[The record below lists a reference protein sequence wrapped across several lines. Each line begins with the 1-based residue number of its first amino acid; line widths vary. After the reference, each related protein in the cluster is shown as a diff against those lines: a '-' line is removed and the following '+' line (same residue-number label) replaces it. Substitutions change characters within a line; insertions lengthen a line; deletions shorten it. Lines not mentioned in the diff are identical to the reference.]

1 MSTENTPEK
10 VILQNEPGMASEA
23 VSETAAPAAAPQE
36 EAAAPAE
43 NEASAQEESAP
54 VREPVNLA
62 DKTLA
67 QLSEIFRNLMESADK
82 MSRSKE
88 ADSIK
93 AAFYRLLNKIKEEGN
108 EAEDALVLVEENF
121 KSLFNDYKR
130 ERAEFNLKQ
139 EQERAENLKKKQA
152 IIEELKNL
160 VESQED
166 VSSSFP
172 AFREIQNRWRETGP
186 VPATNFRDVND
197 TYQHYVEMFYDMVKI
212 NRDLRDLDFKK
223 NLEAKTAFCE
233 AAEKL
238 AENENVV
245 SAFHDLQKLHE
256 QWKEFGPVAKE
267 FRDDIWNRFKAATA
281 VINKRYQAHFE
292 ELKGQYAGNLEAKTK
307 LCEEVEEIAG
317 RDITSSSE
325 WNSATKEIEEIQAR
339 WRTIGFASKKENQ
352 KIYERF
358 RAACD
363 AFFLKKRDFYAKYK
377 DNINDNLE
385 KKMSIIEKAEALKD
399 STEWKK
405 ATDQFIALQKQW
417 KEIGAVPR
425 KKSEQLW
432 KRFRAA
438 CDAFFE
444 NRDKQGRPQDDFHA
458 NLKAKKALIE
468 EINAYDGP
476 SGDEEAMRAFA
487 ERWQAIGFVPFKEKE
502 AVQQEY
508 RDAMSS
514 KFPSFSSRPVR
525 GGKGAPRAPRSE
537 KDVLV
542 AKYNAL
548 QQDIDT
554 YENNIGFFTASKNS
568 EVLIAQMR
576 ERIESAKA
584 ELKELEEQI
593 RKMEASEE

>member
-1 MSTENTPEK
+1 MSNENSPEE
-10 VILQNEPGMASEA
+10 VILQNEPEMASDA
-23 VSETAAPAAAPQE
+23 VPQTAAPAAAPQE

-43 NEASAQEESAP
+43 NEAPAQEETPAAS
-54 VREPVNLA
+54 EPVNLA

-67 QLSEIFRNLMESADK
+67 QLSDIFKSLMESADK
-82 MSRSKE
+82 MARSKE
-88 ADSIK
+88 ADAIK
-93 AAFYRLLNKIKEEGN
+93 AAFYRLLNKIKEEGS

-139 EQERAENLKKKQA
+139 EQERAENLVKKQA
-152 IIEELKNL
+152 IIEDLKNL

-292 ELKGQYAGNLEAKTK
+292 ELKGQYASNLEAKTK

-325 WNSATKEIEEIQAR
+325 WNTATKEIEEIQAR
-339 WRTIGFASKKENQ
+339 WRSIGFASKKENQ

-363 AFFLKKRDFYAKYK
+363 AFFLKKRNFYAKYK

-468 EINAYDGP
+468 EINAYDGAA
-476 SGDEEAMRAFA
+476 DDAAAAAFA

-502 AVQQEY
+502 SVQKEY
-508 RDAMSS
+508 KDAMAS
-514 KFPSFSSRPVR
+514 KFPSFSARPVR

-537 KDVLV
+537 KDILV
-542 AKYNAL
+542 SKYNAL
-548 QQDIDT
+548 QQDIVT

-568 EVLIAQMR
+568 EALIAQMK
-576 ERIESAKA
+576 ERIEGAKA